1 MLRKLL
7 TLFALLLPLGANAAN
22 PQIEMKTNLGS
33 LTIELYPDKAPKT
46 VDNFLQYVRS
56 GFYEGTIFHR
66 VIDGFMIQ
74 GGGYTADY
82 TQKPTRDLIENE
94 AANGLKNKTGTIAM
108 ARTRAPHSANAQ
120 FFINV
125 ANNDFLDYRG
135 STPQGFGYCVFG
147 RVTEGMDVVK
157 RISKLETGRG
167 GPFVQDV
174 PRQAVVIETIRVIG
188 AEQ

>member
-1 MLRKLL
+1 M
-7 TLFALLLPLGANAAN
+7 FAAAAPAAN
-22 PQIEMKTNLGS
+22 PEVEMKTSLGS
-33 LTIELYPDKAPKT
+33 VTIELYPGKAPNT

-56 GFYEGTIFHR
+56 GFYDGTIFHR

-82 TQKPTRDLIENE
+82 TLKPTRDPIENE
-94 AANGLKNKTGTIAM
+94 AANGLKNRAGTIAM
-108 ARTRAPHSANAQ
+108 ARTRAPHSASAQ

-147 RVTEGMDVVK
+147 RVTSGMDVVR
-157 RISKLETGRG
+157 RISKLQTGRG

-174 PRQAVVIETIRVIG
+174 PQQAVVIEAIRVIG
-188 AEQ
+188 AEP